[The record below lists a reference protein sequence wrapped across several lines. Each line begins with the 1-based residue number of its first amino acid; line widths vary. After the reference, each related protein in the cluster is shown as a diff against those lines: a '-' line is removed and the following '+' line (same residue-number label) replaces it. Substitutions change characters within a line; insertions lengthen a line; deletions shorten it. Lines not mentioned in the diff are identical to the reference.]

1 MYKENTPQ
9 KVVRHALTEKVG
21 YTPIQDTKRAID
33 LIIAKDGV
41 FRTEEKW
48 VHDALKHLVDEGVV
62 NQEGATLSLGSNF
75 ENYLLATRANFPE
88 FDHTLIEYRALI
100 QSKIE
105 EYDVAESSVMDKLQ
119 RISSTDEKILYLT
132 SVLSDAYGKLSL
144 AIEKTQSLEAKLAE
158 MDLSLS
164 VMESITFNEDS
175 NK

>member
-1 MYKENTPQ
+1 M
-9 KVVRHALTEKVG
+9 
-21 YTPIQDTKRAID
+21 
-33 LIIAKDGV
+33 
-41 FRTEEKW
+41 
-48 VHDALKHLVDEGVV
+48 HDALKHLVDEGVV

-119 RISSTDEKILYLT
+119 SISSTDEKILYLT